1 MALPDEVIGGDDHSP
16 GDDSGG
22 DNGIRMAGVQ
32 RVGSRLLPVGGDD
45 QLPSIELGGDD
56 KPMMAGL
63 EVDSGLPQIFSRDV
77 DPIVYARYMGHVRD
91 AIRISRQGYWNS
103 DIPSPYRVESRTA
116 RHGDAWR
123 TRSFDKVEIEHGAVW
138 IVSTPKCRYRW

>member
-1 MALPDEVIGGDDHSP
+1 MLPVEVIGGDDHPP
-16 GDDSGG
+16 GDNSDGDGG
-22 DNGIRMAGVQ
+22 LRMAGVQ
-32 RVGSRLLPVGGDD
+32 GVGSGLLPVVVGGDD
-45 QLPSIELGGDD
+45 QLPSIDLDD
-56 KPMMAGL
+56 DDSPVKAG
-63 EVDSGLPQIFSRDV
+63 QIFSRDV

-116 RHGDAWR
+116 RHGDAWC